1 MKYCP
6 YCGTV
11 LVDGVVSFCMEC
23 GKKLPIKDEERAIF
37 QNNDNEV
44 LQKAAGSGIESWKE
58 KMTGKRNQKSS
69 QKQNVTRDKE
79 QTTKKKR
86 RLSELPEEE
95 DQSIE
100 PTKKPEKIPETSP
113 EDDYDGYYD
122 DILPTDEG
130 RFSEGMDKN
139 LIKKVIAIIGA
150 VLLIVALSWTENIA
164 VRILI
169 YLMVTYQDYIKK
181 TKQNVYKSKKIKL
194 PRPEMYMVYTGS
206 RKERPEYISLAEEFF
221 DGQSVFLET
230 QVKVLYGSNEG
241 DIISQYVTFTKV
253 YDEQRKLHGRTRKA
267 VTETIRICKD
277 KNVLREY
284 LEEREKEVENIMLAM
299 YDEKE
304 ILLEYI
310 ESERYEAE
318 KKADKRTA
326 LQMVKAGRLSLD
338 EVLQFFPSL
347 TSDDIKE
354 LQEEL
359 LQSV

>member
-1 MKYCP
+1 MKNNNEVN
-6 YCGTV
+6 TA
-11 LVDGVVSFCMEC
+11 ENR
-23 GKKLPIKDEERAIF
+23 IKDEEVVKHTIKDSVFTDLF
-37 QNNDNEV
+37 Q
-44 LQKAAGSGIESWKE
+44 
-58 KMTGKRNQKSS
+58 
-69 QKQNVTRDKE
+69 DKKYLI
-79 QTTKKKR
+79 QLYRT
-86 RLSELPEEE
+86 LHPE
-95 DQSIE
+95 DQDTTEEQLSNI
-100 PTKKPEKIPETSP
+100 TIHNIMTNDVYNDVGFMVGEK
-113 EDDYDGYYD
+113 
-122 DILPTDEG
+122 
-130 RFSEGMDKN
+130 
-139 LIKKVIAIIGA
+139 
-150 VLLIVALSWTENIA
+150 LLILTEAQATWTENIA

-181 TKQNVYKSKKIKL
+181 TKQNVYKSKKIRL
-194 PRPEMYMVYTGS
+194 PKPEMYVIYTGD

-221 DGQSVFLET
+221 DGQNIFLDAKI
-230 QVKVLYGSNEG
+230 KVLYGSDKD

-277 KNVLREY
+277 KNVLKEY

-326 LQMVKAGRLSLD
+326 IQMIKAGRMSVD
-338 EVLQFFPSL
+338 EVMQFFPSL
-347 TSDDIKE
+347 TSDDVKE